1 MSATHPLKPFET
13 AFGSSEAHCF
23 YSGTKYRWECLSA
36 FERFGFLNY
45 ESSMTTFY
53 LYFLIFK
60 AWREWGR
67 ENDCS
72 LTTRPRAAALEAH
85 RERGNLDRTGLS
97 LPKMKTQRSLSPE
110 WESGP
115 DCILFPYQFPS
126 EIFLKGSLWKLHMRK
141 VPTGERWRT
150 HTANVKLSWTK
161 FSRLRHP
168 AAFSIQTNLLTD
180 PRKKMKKNI

>member
-13 AFGSSEAHCF
+13 VFGSSEAHCF

-53 LYFLIFK
+53 LNFLIFK

-85 RERGNLDRTGLS
+85 RERGNLDRDWAFLTQNENTKMPFTRMGIRPRLYFVSIPVSLRDLFWKGLCES
-97 LPKMKTQRSLSPE
+97 FTWGRSQQGRDGGRTQPMWNFHE
-110 WESGP
+110 
-115 DCILFPYQFPS
+115 QN
-126 EIFLKGSLWKLHMRK
+126 FL
-141 VPTGERWRT
+141 V
-150 HTANVKLSWTK
+150 
-161 FSRLRHP
+161 
-168 AAFSIQTNLLTD
+168 
-180 PRKKMKKNI
+180 